1 MEMDAFKLFEEDL
14 KNEDVSFIHI
24 QDKYLSLNNVKIPI
38 CYQADRIW
46 LNIDR
51 VTSLAWRK
59 HMHRSSKVWRWNST
73 QFYWEIINF
82 ME

>member
-38 CYQADRIW
+38 CYQADRI
-46 LNIDR
+46 
-51 VTSLAWRK
+51 
-59 HMHRSSKVWRWNST
+59 
-73 QFYWEIINF
+73 
-82 ME
+82 